1 MMLEFLN
8 PPFMQRALIAAVLVG
23 ITAPAIGIYLV
34 QRRQALMGDGI
45 GHIAMTGVGLGFLL
59 STSPVW
65 MATAVAVA
73 GAVVMELIRWYG
85 HTRGDLAL
93 AMLFYG
99 GMAGGV
105 MLINLSDTGSNANLT
120 SYLFG
125 SLATVSESDVIAIC
139 VLAAFVVLVTVGLR
153 RQLFAV
159 SQDEEFARVSG
170 LPVRVLNLLIAVTAA
185 VTVTVAMRVVG
196 LLLVSALMVVPV
208 AAAQQITK
216 SFKVTFVLAV
226 VIGTAVTLTGTVTS
240 YYQDVP
246 PGATIVLLAI
256 AVFVALTVLAAP
268 LARRRARAS
277 EAKGPS
283 APLRYRGPPGAGR
296 RTGVTAV
303 RVTESHRTCSP
314 VAPGR
319 AGTMARHMYGR
330 HEEAAVA
337 TAPISGTNAAPVRG
351 RSTRQRAAVAAALDE
366 VDEFRSAQELHD
378 VLKHRGDSV
387 GLTTVYRTLQSLA
400 DAGEVDVLRTTEGE
414 AVYRRCSTGDHHHH
428 LVCRLCGKAVEVE
441 GPAVEQWAEMIAAQH
456 GYVNVAHTVEIFGT
470 CSECAASK
478 A

>member
-1 MMLEFLN
+1 MLEFLN

-45 GHIAMTGVGLGFLL
+45 GHVAMTGVGLGFLL
-59 STSPVW
+59 STNPVW
-65 MATAVAVA
+65 MATLVAVA
-73 GAVVMELIRWYG
+73 GSVVMELIRWYG
-85 HTRGDLAL
+85 RTRGDIAL

-125 SLATVSESDVIAIC
+125 SLSTVSEEDVTAIV

-159 SQDEEFARVSG
+159 SQDEEFARVTG
-170 LPVRVLNLLIAVTAA
+170 LPVRVLNLLVAVTAA

-208 AAAQQITK
+208 AAAQQISK

-226 VIGTAVTLTGTVTS
+226 VIGTAVTLAGTVTS

-256 AVFVALTVLAAP
+256 AAFVLLTALATP
-268 LARRRARAS
+268 LARRRAKDRES
-277 EAKGPS
+277 EADRCT
-283 APLRYRGPPGAGR
+283 LEVPGAR
-296 RTGVTAV
+296 PASDDV
-303 RVTESHRTCSP
+303 RV
-314 VAPGR
+314 
-319 AGTMARHMYGR
+319 
-330 HEEAAVA
+330 
-337 TAPISGTNAAPVRG
+337 
-351 RSTRQRAAVAAALDE
+351 
-366 VDEFRSAQELHD
+366 
-378 VLKHRGDSV
+378 
-387 GLTTVYRTLQSLA
+387 
-400 DAGEVDVLRTTEGE
+400 
-414 AVYRRCSTGDHHHH
+414 
-428 LVCRLCGKAVEVE
+428 
-441 GPAVEQWAEMIAAQH
+441 
-456 GYVNVAHTVEIFGT
+456 
-470 CSECAASK
+470 
-478 A
+478 